1 MKKILLLR
9 NLGAIALSGIMPL
22 TSCSSMDNSGTT
34 STTSNSGNDA
44 VEKFYNPGR
53 FEKAESVPLTD
64 KEKEIYYPVL
74 RGYKKIYKLEGIDK
88 YYNGEKFYFI
98 PHILQTNNNG
108 DSFIREF
115 IPIDGTDYD
124 IYSCQLN
131 GETFNFEQPNTYKGQ
146 FNGSE
151 SQLNDSISIIR
162 INLKL
167 KYYFREERRNENA

>member
-22 TSCSSMDNSGTT
+22 TSCSSMNNSG
-34 STTSNSGNDA
+34 TTSNSGNDA

-53 FEKAESVPLTD
+53 FGKAESVPLTD

-74 RGYKKIYKLEGIDK
+74 RGYKKIYKLEGDLES
-88 YYNGEKFYFI
+88 YI
-98 PHILQTNNNG
+98 PRILQTNNNG
-108 DSFIREF
+108 DSFIRNF
-115 IPIDGTDYD
+115 FPIDGTSQH

-131 GETFNFEQPNTYKGQ
+131 GETFNFEQTDDYNWL
-146 FNGSE
+146 FNSWK

>member
-34 STTSNSGNDA
+34 SNSGNDA

-53 FEKAESVPLTD
+53 FEKAESVALTE

-88 YYNGEKFYFI
+88 YDNGKKFYFI
-98 PHILQTNNNG
+98 PHIYQTNNNG
-108 DSFIREF
+108 DSFIRAF
-115 IPIDGTDYD
+115 IPIDGTFCGT
-124 IYSCQLN
+124 YSCQLD
-131 GETFNFEQPNTYKGQ
+131 GETFNFEQTYTLDGTS
-146 FNGSE
+146 NWGR
-151 SQLNDSISIIR
+151 LNDSISIVR

>member
-34 STTSNSGNDA
+34 SNDGNDA

-53 FEKAESVPLTD
+53 FGKAESVPLTD

-74 RGYKKIYKLEGIDK
+74 RGYKKIYKLEFEG
-88 YYNGEKFYFI
+88 YYGGEKLYLF
-98 PHILQTNNNG
+98 PNILQINNNG
-108 DSFIREF
+108 DSFIRKF
-115 IPIDGTDYD
+115 IPIDGTYYD
-124 IYSCQLN
+124 TYSCQLN
-131 GETFNFEQPNTYKGQ
+131 GETFNFEQTDTFTKQ
-146 FNGSE
+146 V
-151 SQLNDSISIIR
+151 NDSISIIR

-167 KYYFREERRNENA
+167 KYYLREERRNENA

>member
-22 TSCSSMDNSGTT
+22 TSCSSMDNSG
-34 STTSNSGNDA
+34 TTSNSGNDA

-98 PHILQTNNNG
+98 PHILQTNNNA
-108 DSFIREF
+108 DYFIRKF
-115 IPIDGTDYD
+115 IPIDGTFVD

-131 GETFNFEQPNTYKGQ
+131 GETFNFEQTDTYTRL
-146 FNGSE
+146 FNDVTSR
-151 SQLNDSISIIR
+151 LNDSISIIR

>member
-22 TSCSSMDNSGTT
+22 ISCSSMDNLG
-34 STTSNSGNDA
+34 TTSNSGNDA
-44 VEKFYNPGR
+44 VGKFYNPGR

-74 RGYKKIYKLEGIDK
+74 RGYKKIYKLEG
-88 YYNGEKFYFI
+88 YLEHSI
-98 PHILQTNNNG
+98 PRILQINNDG
-108 DSFIREF
+108 DSFIRGF
-115 IPIDGTDYD
+115 FPIDGTSFG

-131 GETFNFEQPNTYKGQ
+131 GETFNFEQTDDYRLSNSGKT
-146 FNGSE
+146 
-151 SQLNDSISIIR
+151 QLNDSISIIR

>member
-22 TSCSSMDNSGTT
+22 TSCSSMDNLG
-34 STTSNSGNDA
+34 TTSNSGNDA

-74 RGYKKIYKLEGIDK
+74 RGYKKIYKLG
-88 YYNGEKFYFI
+88 YNKFYFI

-108 DSFIREF
+108 DSFIRQF
-115 IPIDGTDYD
+115 TPIDGTTAYD
-124 IYSCQLN
+124 TYSCQLN
-131 GETFNFEQPNTYKGQ
+131 GETFNFEQMDTFAGYYNVVR
-146 FNGSE
+146 
-151 SQLNDSISIIR
+151 LNDSISIIR

>member
-22 TSCSSMDNSGTT
+22 TSCSSMDNLG
-34 STTSNSGNDA
+34 TTSNSGSDA

-74 RGYKKIYKLEGIDK
+74 RGYKKIYKLEFERH
-88 YYNGEKFYFI
+88 YGEKVYLF
-98 PHILQTNNNG
+98 PNILQINNNG
-108 DSFIREF
+108 DSFIRKF
-115 IPIDGTDYD
+115 IPIDGTYD
-124 IYSCQLN
+124 DTYSCQLN
-131 GETFNFEQPNTYKGQ
+131 GETFNFEQTDTFTKQ
-146 FNGSE
+146 V
-151 SQLNDSISIIR
+151 NDSISIIR

-167 KYYFREERRNENA
+167 KYYLKEEWRNENA

>member
-22 TSCSSMDNSGTT
+22 TSCSSS
-34 STTSNSGNDA
+34 NDA

-74 RGYKKIYKLEGIDK
+74 RGYKKIYKLEVIDK

-98 PHILQTNNNG
+98 PNILQINNNG
-108 DSFIREF
+108 DSFIRKF
-115 IPIDGTDYD
+115 IPIYQTYVY
-124 IYSCQLN
+124 ICSCWLN
-131 GETFNFEQPNTYKGQ
+131 GETFGFEYTDTYTGQ
-146 FNGSE
+146 FNDVMPR
-151 SQLNDSISIIR
+151 LNDSISIIR

-167 KYYFREERRNENA
+167 KYYFREKRRNENA

>member
-22 TSCSSMDNSGTT
+22 TSCSSMDNSG
-34 STTSNSGNDA
+34 TTSNSGNDA

-74 RGYKKIYKLEGIDK
+74 RGYKKIYKIEGKDER
-88 YYNGEKFYFI
+88 YYYI
-98 PHILQTNNNG
+98 PYILQINNNG

-115 IPIDGTDYD
+115 IPIDGTNYD

-131 GETFNFEQPNTYKGQ
+131 GETFNFKQADTSTWNYKIR
-146 FNGSE
+146 
-151 SQLNDSISIIR
+151 LNDSISIIR
-162 INLKL
+162 INVKL

>member
-22 TSCSSMDNSGTT
+22 TSCSSMDNSG
-34 STTSNSGNDA
+34 TTSNSGNDA

-74 RGYKKIYKLEGIDK
+74 RGYKKIYKLGND
-88 YYNGEKFYFI
+88 GGSFYSI
-98 PHILQTNNNG
+98 PTILQINNNG
-108 DSFIREF
+108 DSFIRLF
-115 IPIDGTDYD
+115 TPIDETQSYT
-124 IYSCQLN
+124 YSCQLN
-131 GETFNFEQPNTYKGQ
+131 GETFDFERTNTFFTEQ
-146 FNGSE
+146 F
-151 SQLNDSISIIR
+151 NDSISTIR

-167 KYYFREERRNENA
+167 QYYFREEVRNENA